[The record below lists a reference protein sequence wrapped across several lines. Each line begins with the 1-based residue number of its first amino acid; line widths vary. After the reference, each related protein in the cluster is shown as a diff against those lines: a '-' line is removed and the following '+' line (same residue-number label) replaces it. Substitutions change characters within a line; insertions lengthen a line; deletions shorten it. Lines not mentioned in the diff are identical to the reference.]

1 LIIGWRDFT
10 LLSMSPKNVTGEIR
24 TVDEWG
30 MLVRIIEYT
39 VSGAAHDGKFYYHTE
54 EGEACSRLENG
65 DFVEL
70 STARILSLIR

>member
-1 LIIGWRDFT
+1 MT
-10 LLSMSPKNVTGEIR
+10 PKNVTGEIR
-24 TVDEWG
+24 TVDESG
-30 MLVRIIEYT
+30 MLHRIIEFT
-39 VSGAAHDGKFYYHTE
+39 VGDDANGWKAVSYHTE